1 MSLRRC
7 CEKNRGLFFSLLLM
21 KGNRMESFDNNKLC
35 INVTA
40 LSNTATIYLS
50 GYFSFDAHR
59 AFKAA
64 YINHLEDAKI
74 GNIVINLSG
83 VKYLDSSALG
93 MLLLLRDHVMA
104 ASKSLILSS
113 PSSIAARTF
122 DMAGFHK
129 MFTIN

>member
-1 MSLRRC
+1 M
-7 CEKNRGLFFSLLLM
+7 ELFDS
-21 KGNRMESFDNNKLC
+21 NKLH
-35 INVTA
+35 IDVRS

-50 GYFSFDAHR
+50 GHFSFDAHR

-64 YINHLEDAKI
+64 YKNQLEDAKI

-93 MLLLLRDHVMA
+93 MLLLLRDHVLA
-104 ASKSLILSS
+104 ASKSLTLSS

-129 MFTIN
+129 MFTIS